1 MADDFLDLRKL
12 QTSQFDSWE
21 KRQDV
26 VDRVLLRNYQETYRA
41 TIAQIASL
49 YAKVGI
55 EDPRDGV
62 FIRKEDAIHYN
73 QLANRLANIESEI
86 RALEKKGVKLTEQNS
101 AQSIQDGYYR
111 NQWAYDQAVGVNLP
125 IPALPIDAIRASVYS
140 DASGLDLV
148 STWNKNSTDQ
158 IYKTRAAITRGIT
171 LGQSYTKVARSIKA
185 EFDKGLWQAMRAV
198 RTEAGRN
205 WSEGAEASHEAAK
218 EAGLVVRKRWSH
230 EIGLV
235 GRNDRPGHVN
245 LDGTYADE
253 NGLFWSNGY
262 SATQPRLFGIAKE
275 DINCACA
282 VYDVLD
288 DIEPSVRRIRND
300 SGKGSEI
307 QPYQTFAEWAEPR
320 GWSPEKGWPKKSL

>member
-1 MADDFLDLRKL
+1 MMSDDFRDLRKL
-12 QTSQFDSWE
+12 QESQFSAWE
-21 KRQDV
+21 NRQDV
-26 VDRVLLRNYQETYRA
+26 VDRALLRNYQETYRA

-55 EDPRDGV
+55 DDPRDGV

-73 QLANRLANIESEI
+73 QLANRLANIEAEI
-86 RALEKKGVKLTEQNS
+86 RKLERAGVKLTEQNS

-111 NQWAYDQAVGVNLP
+111 NQWAYDQTVGVNLP
-125 IPALPIDAIRASVYS
+125 IPVLPIDAIRASVYS

-185 EFDKGLWQAMRAV
+185 EFDKGLWQAMRVV

-218 EAGLVVRKRWSH
+218 EAGLQVRKRWSAALDSRTRLSH
-230 EIGLV
+230 A
-235 GRNDRPGHVN
+235 N
-245 LDGTYADE
+245 LDGEYADE
-253 NGLFWSNGY
+253 EGLFWIGGEGQS
-262 SATQPRLFGIAKE
+262 QPRLFSDPAE
-275 DINCACA
+275 TINCRCST
-282 VYDVLD
+282 YDVLD
-288 DIEPSVRRIRND
+288 DIAPSVRRIR
-300 SGKGSEI
+300 GEGVV
-307 QPYQTFAEWAEPR
+307 PYQTFAEWGAER
-320 GWSPEKGWPKKSL
+320 GWDPVKGWPKVKI